1 MFTRAKSGR
10 QPNVK
15 FAHEWNLPLGSR
27 RFWVVA
33 RLVGVLATLAL
44 ALSAS
49 PSTAL
54 AGGGYGGGGSNCGY
68 GWNGYGCSGGGG
80 SECIN
85 GWYGYGCEQCYFEYG
100 CESVS
105 FSITKEQRIQGE
117 SSYTTS
123 KLTGDVGKK
132 IEYKITV

>member
-1 MFTRAKSGR
+1 MKLAL
-10 QPNVK
+10 
-15 FAHEWNLPLGSR
+15 EWDLPLGSR

-44 ALSAS
+44 ACSAS
-49 PSTAL
+49 PSAAL
-54 AGGGYGGGGSNCGY
+54 ARRRGGGGGGGGNECGY
-68 GWNGYGCSGGGG
+68 GWYG
-80 SECIN
+80 
-85 GWYGYGCEQCYFEYG
+85 WGCEQCYFEFG

-105 FSITKEQRIQGE
+105 FSIVKEQRIQGE

-132 IEYKITV
+132 IEYRITVTNTGARR